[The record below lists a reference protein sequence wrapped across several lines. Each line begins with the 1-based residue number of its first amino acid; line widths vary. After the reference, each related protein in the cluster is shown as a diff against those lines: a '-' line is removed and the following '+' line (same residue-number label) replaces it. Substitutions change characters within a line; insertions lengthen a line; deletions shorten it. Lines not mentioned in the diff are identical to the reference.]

1 MFNSRSER
9 YKAIGRRLIE
19 QAEHELTINGDML
32 QASEKTWGAV
42 AQAVKMTAQDRN
54 WNHSSHDQIRDAV
67 IILSHEFDLPRL
79 RERFNAANEL
89 HRNFYEHLLGYDDVL
104 DGIRIA
110 RLIIEDL
117 EWVHDQDHRPFVPQ
131 SRQQESRM
139 SNLTRPNPR
148 RLPDDISA
156 ERLPPVEAEP
166 PDGQDMGSLPD
177 NT

>member
-9 YKAIGRRLIE
+9 YKAIGRHLIE
-19 QAEHELTINGDML
+19 QAERELTVNGDLL

-42 AQAVKMTAQDRN
+42 AQAVKAVAQDRN
-54 WNHSSHDQIRDAV
+54 WNHSSHDQIRDAA

-89 HRNFYEHLLGYDDVL
+89 HRNFYEHLLGYDDLL

-117 EWVHDQDHRPFVPQ
+117 ERVHDQEPRPFVPQ

-156 ERLPPVEAEP
+156 ERLPPVEAGP
-166 PDGQDMGSLPD
+166 PDTHDLGSIQGD
-177 NT
+177 S

>member
-9 YKAIGRRLIE
+9 YKAIGRHLIE
-19 QAEHELTINGDML
+19 QAEHELTANGDLL

-42 AQAVKMTAQDRN
+42 ALAVKAVAQDRN
-54 WNHSSHDQIRDAV
+54 WNHSSHDQIRDAA
-67 IILSHEFDLPRL
+67 IILSHEFELPRL

-89 HRNFYEHLLGYDDVL
+89 HRNFYEHLLGYDDLL

-117 EWVHDQDHRPFVPQ
+117 EWVHAQELRPFVPQ

-139 SNLTRPNPR
+139 SNLSRPNPR
-148 RLPDDISA
+148 HLPNDISA
-156 ERLPPVEAEP
+156 ERLPPIEAEP
-166 PDGQDMGSLPD
+166 PDEHDMNSPRGGV
-177 NT
+177 